1 MVDWEHVLCYTN
13 SILTRAG
20 AKMEAFKEIT
30 VWEDGNTNINHT
42 YLLDG
47 DKMVAYI
54 RRGTDEPFWFKSP
67 IRISKSG
74 RKFEKVTDDIFNM
87 SMNVFTPSN
96 TREVTG
102 SKGQTYIVNLDE
114 NTCTCPGYTFRGDCK
129 HIKELETA

>member
-1 MVDWEHVLCYTN
+1 
-13 SILTRAG
+13 
-20 AKMEAFKEIT
+20 MEAFKEIT

-74 RKFEKVTDDIFNM
+74 RKFEKVSNDIFNM

-96 TREVTG
+96 TKEVTG

-129 HIKELETA
+129 HIKELGTA